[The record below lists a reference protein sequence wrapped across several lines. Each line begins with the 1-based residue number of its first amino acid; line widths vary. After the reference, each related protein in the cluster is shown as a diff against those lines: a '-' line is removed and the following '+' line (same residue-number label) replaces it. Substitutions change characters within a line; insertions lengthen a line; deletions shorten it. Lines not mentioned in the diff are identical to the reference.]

1 MGHVAVT
8 GTDILVTFSHLERRC
23 FPGKKLGLSGCRWQ
37 IMMRL
42 DLCFDAMARSEQIQN
57 SSRLQGIAFGS
68 SHVHIDSCFTKIT
81 ADCDNIVCR

>member
-1 MGHVAVT
+1 
-8 GTDILVTFSHLERRC
+8 
-23 FPGKKLGLSGCRWQ
+23 LSGCRLQ

-68 SHVHIDSCFTKIT
+68 SHVHIASCFTKIT